1 MEWIAALTTGIM
13 ASFGLWML
21 LDRNLKR
28 VVLGVAVLGN
38 AINLGVL
45 TAGRFG
51 AQQAA
56 FVGTAGVPEGAANP
70 LPQALVLTA
79 IVIGFSLF
87 VFALALLKRTR
98 ELHGDNSTD
107 SISAVTEEPA
117 PDWHASADE
126 SQKIASEHAEPRL

>member
-1 MEWIAALTTGIM
+1 MEWIAALTTGGM
-13 ASFGLWML
+13 AGFGLWML

-38 AINLGVL
+38 AINLGVI

-51 AQQAA
+51 GQAA
-56 FVGTAGVPEGAANP
+56 FVSADGTTAELANP

-87 VFALALLKRTR
+87 IFALALLKRTR

-107 SISAVTEEPA
+107 SISSVTEQPA
-117 PDWHASADE
+117 PDWPASEHENA
-126 SQKIASEHAEPRL
+126 KIASEHAEPRS

>member
-1 MEWIAALTTGIM
+1 MEWIAAITTGGM
-13 ASFGLWML
+13 AGFGLWML

-56 FVGTAGVPEGAANP
+56 FVGATGELANP

-87 VFALALLKRTR
+87 IFALALLKRTR

-107 SISAVTEEPA
+107 SISSVTEQPA
-117 PDWHASADE
+117 PDWPASEHENA
-126 SQKIASEHAEPRL
+126 KIASEHVEPRS

>member
-1 MEWIAALTTGIM
+1 MEWIAAITTGGM
-13 ASFGLWML
+13 AGFGLWML

-56 FVGTAGVPEGAANP
+56 FVSPGSATEDLANP

-87 VFALALLKRTR
+87 IFALALLKRTR
-98 ELHGDNSTD
+98 ELHGDHPTD
-107 SISAVTEEPA
+107 LISSMTEQPA
-117 PDWHASADE
+117 PDWHAG
-126 SQKIASEHAEPRL
+126 EHGATPEREHKETRP

>member
-1 MEWIAALTTGIM
+1 MEWLAAITTGGL
-13 ASFGLWML
+13 AGLGLWML

-45 TAGRFG
+45 TAGRFIG
-51 AQQAA
+51 ERAA
-56 FVGTAGVPEGAANP
+56 FVEAGNTAAAANP

-87 VFALALLKRTR
+87 IFALALLKRTR
-98 ELHGDNSTD
+98 ELHGDKTTD
-107 SISAVTEEPA
+107 SVSAITEQPA
-117 PDWHASADE
+117 PDWHAGEHEADGTGVE
-126 SQKIASEHAEPRL
+126 ARR

>member
-1 MEWIAALTTGIM
+1 MEWIAAITTGGM
-13 ASFGLWML
+13 AGFGLWML

-56 FVGTAGVPEGAANP
+56 FIGTSGATGERRRGDGYFTGTFHSDP
-70 LPQALVLTA
+70 D
-79 IVIGFSLF
+79 
-87 VFALALLKRTR
+87 TR
-98 ELHGDNSTD
+98 N
-107 SISAVTEEPA
+107 
-117 PDWHASADE
+117 
-126 SQKIASEHAEPRL
+126 